1 MDAVLRQTDGSGPV
15 RQQTDA
21 LCLTLDEDYSMGA
34 LFWILFG
41 RSVPCMSTNQQ
52 ARSLKKIRWSGYW
65 SSTHRF
71 PVSLEEEEEE
81 KEATS
86 AQYPVLYV

>member
-1 MDAVLRQTDGSGPV
+1 MLQQTDGSGPV

-41 RSVPCMSTNQQ
+41 RSVPCMSTNRH
-52 ARSLKKIRWSGYW
+52 ARSLKKIRWSG
-65 SSTHRF
+65 SVF
-71 PVSLEEEEEE
+71 LEEEEEE